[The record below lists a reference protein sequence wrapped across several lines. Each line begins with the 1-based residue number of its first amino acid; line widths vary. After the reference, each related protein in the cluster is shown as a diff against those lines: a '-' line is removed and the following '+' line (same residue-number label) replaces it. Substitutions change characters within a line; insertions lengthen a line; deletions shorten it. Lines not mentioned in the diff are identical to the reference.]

1 MIRLTATQVTVDAA
15 TSDQPTRTI
24 TGLAVPWNV
33 TAAVS
38 SGQQVRFNNGSLP
51 TSGRSPML
59 INGHDLSSIDN
70 IVGVVTERVPTDDG
84 MMFSAKIA
92 NTRAGDDALELLKLG
107 ALDAV
112 SVGVEP
118 TAWSFD
124 DGVMV
129 IDAADWVELSLVPV
143 PAFTAARVTNVAA
156 STPEPDETP
165 EPEPLEEPE
174 VTESTVAASTDT
186 PAVIPTAPIWATAV
200 KPPRL
205 PSPGEYISMLRRG
218 GSEWA
223 QFNANLAAT
232 VQAATGD
239 VLVSDAAGVVPVPIV
254 APVYNDVNPLR
265 PIVNALGPRSMPD
278 AGATFIRPY
287 VKVHSSAAAQS
298 TELTALSTADFEV
311 DDIVVTKKTFGG
323 KLILS
328 EQVIDWSAPSMLDQA
343 IADMAGQYALAT
355 EKYVVDQ
362 MADAI
367 TNTQE
372 VVITSFTDEEE
383 LIRDLYLAAA
393 SIASN
398 TNYLPNALVVGTTRW
413 ASLGGLTDSTGRPVF
428 PQVGPMNAPG
438 TLSGVS
444 TFNGNP
450 LGLQLVVSNQVGT
463 QVIGDASGGGYTAKT
478 ANEYYWLLNTRGVEV
493 YESYKGFIRDESVG
507 TLGVTIA
514 VRGYFAAHV
523 VDVNMIRV
531 LGPDATHT

>member
-1 MIRLTATQVTVDAA
+1 VIRLTATQVTVDAA

-287 VKVHSSAAAQS
+287 VKVHSSAGAQS

-450 LGLQLVVSNQVGT
+450 LGLQLVVSNQVGS